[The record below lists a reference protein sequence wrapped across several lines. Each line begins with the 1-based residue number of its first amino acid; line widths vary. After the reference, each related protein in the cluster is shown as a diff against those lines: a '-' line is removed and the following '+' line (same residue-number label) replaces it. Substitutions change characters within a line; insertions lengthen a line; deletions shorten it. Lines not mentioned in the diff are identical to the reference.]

1 MSTKPTLGSVATD
14 PMPSSS
20 RQIRRRVVHGLL
32 MGTVLAASALVS
44 GTAAVAQDKTVRMW
58 TFLSPGGQSG
68 REVVLKS
75 LIDDFEAKNPGV
87 AVQVEQQVWNQM
99 SPKFLAAHSAGSAPD
114 IVWMHSEFIGPA
126 IAAGALADLNAHS
139 NMSAE
144 DHADLSNSLY
154 RAASVDGGQYAVG
167 LSYNI
172 MGLFAR
178 TDMFAEAGLDTGASV
193 KTWDDLAAV
202 SETLTVK
209 GASGNVDRWGMCQH
223 LGLGKA
229 SPGIVMASMLESD
242 HKPFAED
249 GKADWVV
256 PSAIEGVERA
266 VSLIKDGVSPPDAVN
281 WQDDDMY
288 DQLFAGRCAIAA
300 GASVRI
306 PRAQDAVGAANVTL
320 IPYPSLTGDSP
331 APQFFTGWMPSV
343 WSGSENADAAA
354 AFVAHMV
361 SKEADA
367 MWAQTGGQI
376 PVRASTAE
384 SLSDF
389 LGQPENDYLLIAMN
403 YIRDA
408 GFIPPLNAD
417 IGGYVDDLNRAV
429 QKVLISGMDPEVAL
443 QEAERD
449 YNRRHGHL

>member
-1 MSTKPTLGSVATD
+1 MLTKLDGG
-14 PMPSSS
+14 SS
-20 RQIRRRVVHGLL
+20 RATRGKKALCQTRHRVLQGVLL
-32 MGTVLAASALVS
+32 GALCAAGALTIETTALA
-44 GTAAVAQDKTVRMW
+44 QEQTVRMW

-68 REVVLKS
+68 REVVLKT
-75 LIDDFEAKNPGV
+75 LIEEFEAKYPDV
-87 AVQVEQQVWNQM
+87 TVQVEQQVWNQM

-139 NMSAE
+139 DMSTD

-178 TDMFAEAGLDTGASV
+178 TDMFAEAGLDTANSV
-193 KTWDDLAAV
+193 KTWDDLSKV
-202 SETLTVK
+202 GETLTVK
-209 GASGNVDRWGMCQH
+209 NASGNTDRWGVCQH

-256 PSAIEGVERA
+256 PSAVQGVERA
-266 VSLIKDGVSPPDAVN
+266 VSLIKDGFSPPDAVN

-306 PRAQDAVGAANVTL
+306 PRAQDAVGPANVTL
-320 IPYPSLTGDSP
+320 IPYPSVSGESP

-343 WSGSENADAAA
+343 WSGSKNADAAA

-361 SKEADA
+361 SPEADA
-367 MWAQTGGQI
+367 KWATIGGQI

-384 SLSDF
+384 SLKDF
-389 LGQPENDYLLIAMN
+389 LGKPENDYLLIAMN

-429 QKVLISGMDPEVAL
+429 QKVIITGTDPKTAL
-443 QEAERD
+443 QQAEKD
-449 YNRRHGHL
+449 YNRRHGHI